1 MVGKNRS
8 EDGRMSGV
16 LTMELFIKDFFSLV
30 NMGLLLYL
38 LTVNR
43 EKSPKSVK
51 TPKAL
56 KAACFLLFV
65 GIRFVENWF
74 GTHIAWVYFT
84 VFVMSAVL
92 GYVWERHMVRYSL
105 LIAGAFLSVAALGWI
120 SGAIISLTQI
130 AGRNSFVYEIKN
142 KIPLLVIVEITIII
156 GVFCI
161 SRIVRKIPLIISEK
175 SFLTT
180 MLSLITYMI
189 FLSLIG
195 DDYYNNVIASSYTG
209 SGVYGFTTIA
219 AFVLIP
225 MCGTIGSISM
235 LESYLNVK
243 YIENE
248 KNLRLTE
255 MNLQYDYYVRL
266 EKDMEQVKSLSHDI
280 RNHLEALRGSGNE
293 REKVEYIESIESRL
307 ERFES
312 HYRTGNTFIDSLL
325 RKKKQEAAELD
336 IPFQVVVDLRPFQRL
351 RDEDL
356 CVMIANAVDNALREC
371 SLLLEEEPEAECMV
385 RLKAGKTR
393 EFLSVVCEN
402 SIREGQAE
410 RLREEAGMS
419 TTKEDQKHHGY
430 GIKNIETAV
439 HKYDGEI
446 SIAVYDRMFCLSII
460 IPV

>member
-1 MVGKNRS
+1 
-8 EDGRMSGV
+8 
-16 LTMELFIKDFFSLV
+16 
-30 NMGLLLYL
+30 
-38 LTVNR
+38 
-43 EKSPKSVK
+43 
-51 TPKAL
+51 
-56 KAACFLLFV
+56 
-65 GIRFVENWF
+65 
-74 GTHIAWVYFT
+74 
-84 VFVMSAVL
+84 
-92 GYVWERHMVRYSL
+92 
-105 LIAGAFLSVAALGWI
+105 
-120 SGAIISLTQI
+120 
-130 AGRNSFVYEIKN
+130 
-142 KIPLLVIVEITIII
+142 
-156 GVFCI
+156 
-161 SRIVRKIPLIISEK
+161 
-175 SFLTT
+175 

-195 DDYYNNVIASSYTG
+195 DDYYNNIIASSYTG

-248 KNLRLTE
+248 KKLRLTE

-280 RNHLEALRGSGNE
+280 RNHLEALKGSGNE
-293 REKVEYIESIESRL
+293 REKAEYIESIESRL

-336 IPFQVVVDLRPFQRL
+336 IPFQVVADLRPFQRL
-351 RDEDL
+351 R
-356 CVMIANAVDNALREC
+356 
-371 SLLLEEEPEAECMV
+371 
-385 RLKAGKTR
+385 
-393 EFLSVVCEN
+393 
-402 SIREGQAE
+402 
-410 RLREEAGMS
+410 EEAGMA

-446 SIAVYDRMFCLSII
+446 SIAVHDRMFCLSII